1 MGCKVLEA
9 GGGGSSLNVIFS
21 GGRVAGATAT
31 VEAVAVLMEV
41 AMIPMA
47 MAAAATVAMEAITD
61 IPNIT
66 IYTQSSSQRF
76 TLNVTHGDPTSTST
90 SIRQSETNSSVR

>member
-1 MGCKVLEA
+1 M
-9 GGGGSSLNVIFS
+9 IFS

-41 AMIPMA
+41 ATIPMA
-47 MAAAATVAMEAITD
+47 MAAAATVAMEVITD

-66 IYTQSSSQRF
+66 IYTEFTEVHTQRN
-76 TLNVTHGDPTSTST
+76 T
-90 SIRQSETNSSVR
+90 